1 MRAAAPK
8 PRSQAPSHVGLWC
21 QWGRGRGQTDD
32 PAPHWCFSWG
42 KKLHG
47 PALTFSVLNQE
58 AARARCRPSKGPT
71 KGPSQS
77 PLVDAHTT
85 PGLKWPELAVFGN
98 KLPMHQTS
106 KMSLKNR
113 RHTEWFLETEILQ
126 CDPAEKLWAFW
137 AALLSTTWS
146 SWRRRR
152 SCYAGF
158 ALCTESGFEVCLL
171 PKIPWATMGRRFSP
185 GKMKYTRLHHG
196 LRNLQTWRHFN
207 VLP

>member
-113 RHTEWFLETEILQ
+113 RHTEWFLETEILRVTRQ
-126 CDPAEKLWAFW
+126 RSSGLSEQLCFPLHGAAGGGGAPATPGLLSAQSLALRSASSQRSPELPW
-137 AALLSTTWS
+137 AAD
-146 SWRRRR
+146 
-152 SCYAGF
+152 
-158 ALCTESGFEVCLL
+158 
-171 PKIPWATMGRRFSP
+171 SP
-185 GKMKYTRLHHG
+185 PEKWNTHG
-196 LRNLQTWRHFN
+196 YIM
-207 VLP
+207 V